1 MIQTNNADLGKAF
14 PGGMEDMVPGKA
26 SFLPFGPG
34 LYPLLT
40 CVLLMDSCWDRCY
53 LVQPFPA
60 IGRLTRGQVGL
71 AKMPGFPLCWN
82 SRYVDRRLA

>member
-26 SFLPFGPG
+26 YFLSFILPMSPLHEFELLQFGPTFSRDWASYIG
-34 LYPLLT
+34 VV
-40 CVLLMDSCWDRCY
+40 C
-53 LVQPFPA
+53 LVVNGPSFH
-60 IGRLTRGQVGL
+60 
-71 AKMPGFPLCWN
+71 LCWN